1 MSRQRWLEPA
11 DAEARREPQGDL
23 LAERVAHLIPQTGPN
38 FQHREVLRIAQAFAD
53 RSIPSDEA
61 DQLFFDYV
69 TKAAAIRTAPDS
81 PGGPL

>member
-1 MSRQRWLEPA
+1 VRKDWEGRAADEPA
-11 DAEARREPQGDL
+11 SAPPGDE
-23 LAERVAHLIPQTGPN
+23 LATVTQLIPQTGPN

-69 TKAAAIRTAPDS
+69 AKVAAIRTAPDP